1 MRITHGVMVNNFL
14 SDMDNNLNTLN
25 KLQRQANTGKV
36 FSKPS
41 DDPFR
46 VSRTMQMY
54 AQINGNKQYNRNI
67 KDVINWMDT
76 TDTALNQITKC
87 LQRVEELIV
96 SAGNA
101 TYGTEEFLAIK
112 EEINERVAEYG
123 QILNTTFDGKYVFGG
138 KDAMSKPINITSS
151 PGGDNSIAIN
161 GNKTLI
167 NQTLEIEISMGVRVE
182 YTVNAV
188 DVLEFSDGGTPKD
201 VKGIFDNILDN
212 LNNGNKSDL
221 LEKNLGDVQKTLNN
235 VLAVRAKVGTMQN
248 RMESAKKLNE
258 AENFNLTEILS
269 SNEDV
274 DVVEKA
280 MEIGAAQTVY
290 MASLQTSSKVLQPS
304 ILDFLR

>member
-76 TDTALNQITKC
+76 TDTALNQITEC

-290 MASLQTSSKVLQPS
+290 MASLQTSSKVLQPT

>member
-46 VSRTMQMY
+46 VSRAMQMY

-76 TDTALNQITKC
+76 TDTALNQITEC

-138 KDAMSKPINITSS
+138 KDAMSKPINITSP

-188 DVLEFSDGGTPKD
+188 DLLEFSDGGTPKD

-290 MASLQTSSKVLQPS
+290 MASLQTSSKVLQPT

>member
-46 VSRTMQMY
+46 VSRAMQMY

-76 TDTALNQITKC
+76 TDTALNQITEC

-123 QILNTTFDGKYVFGG
+123 QILNTTFDGKY
-138 KDAMSKPINITSS
+138 
-151 PGGDNSIAIN
+151 
-161 GNKTLI
+161 
-167 NQTLEIEISMGVRVE
+167 
-182 YTVNAV
+182 
-188 DVLEFSDGGTPKD
+188 
-201 VKGIFDNILDN
+201 
-212 LNNGNKSDL
+212 
-221 LEKNLGDVQKTLNN
+221 
-235 VLAVRAKVGTMQN
+235 
-248 RMESAKKLNE
+248 
-258 AENFNLTEILS
+258 NFAT
-269 SNEDV
+269 
-274 DVVEKA
+274 
-280 MEIGAAQTVY
+280 
-290 MASLQTSSKVLQPS
+290 
-304 ILDFLR
+304 RRR

>member
-290 MASLQTSSKVLQPS
+290 MASLQTSSKVLQPT

>member
-1 MRITHGVMVNNFL
+1 MRITHGLMVNNFL
-14 SDMDNNLNTLN
+14 SDMDNNLNILN

-76 TDTALNQITKC
+76 TDTALNQITEC

-235 VLAVRAKVGTMQN
+235 VLAVRARVGTMQN

-290 MASLQTSSKVLQPS
+290 MASLQTSSKVLQPT

>member
-14 SDMDNNLNTLN
+14 SDMDNNLNILN

-76 TDTALNQITKC
+76 TDTALNQITEC

-290 MASLQTSSKVLQPS
+290 MASLQTSSKVLQPT